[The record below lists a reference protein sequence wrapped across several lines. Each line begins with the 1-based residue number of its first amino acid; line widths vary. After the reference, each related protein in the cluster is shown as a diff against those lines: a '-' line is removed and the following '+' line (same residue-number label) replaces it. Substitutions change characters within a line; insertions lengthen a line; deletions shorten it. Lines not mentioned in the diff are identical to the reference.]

1 MSGNKDFWSGR
12 YKLTFSDLINMYD
25 TQPLVAVSPTGDD
38 AMVQD
43 NGYSLDWCI
52 SMYRNG
58 YSFYID
64 DKKDSSLPAW
74 LGKVGAING

>member
-1 MSGNKDFWSGR
+1 
-12 YKLTFSDLINMYD
+12 MYN
-25 TQPLVAVSPTGDD
+25 TQPLVVVSPMGDD

-43 NGYSLDWCI
+43 NRYSLDWCI

-64 DKKDSSLPAW
+64 NKEDSSLPAW
-74 LGKVGAING
+74 LQKVGIINV